1 MKKTLIAIVVI
12 VLACFCVVGTTL
24 AWLVDKTP
32 TITNTF
38 TFGNIDIALTE
49 STDLDLKMIPG
60 KTITK
65 DPKVTVAAG
74 SEACWVFVKIEASA
88 NYNQFFADYA
98 VAEGW
103 TKLEDNVYYRSVAQ
117 NSGAAQEF
125 PVLAGNQVKVLD
137 TVTKSQFDDMKNGTT
152 AAPTLAFTAYAV
164 QAEGFATAAAAW
176 AQAINAANYPAD
188 TNP

>member
-38 TFGNIDIALTE
+38 TFGNVDIDLTE
-49 STDLDLKMIPG
+49 SPNLDLKMIPG

-98 VAEGW
+98 VADGW
-103 TKLEDNVYYRSVAQ
+103 TELEDNIYYRSVVSS
-117 NSGAAQEF
+117 NSAQEF
-125 PVLAGNQVKVLD
+125 PVLAGNQITVLK
-137 TVTKSQFDDMKNGTT
+137 TVTKAHFEALTDAT
-152 AAPTLAFTAYAV
+152 APTLAFTAYAV
-164 QAEGFATAAAAW
+164 QKDGVATAAEAW
-176 AQAINAANYPAD
+176 EIANS
-188 TNP
+188 

>member
-1 MKKTLIAIVVI
+1 MKKTLIAIVVTA
-12 VLACFCVVGTTL
+12 LACLCIVGTTF
-24 AWLVDKTP
+24 AWLVDKTE

-88 NYNQFFADYA
+88 NYGDFFAAYA
-98 VAEGW
+98 VADGW
-103 TKLEDNVYYRSVAQ
+103 TALDGQTGVYYREVAT
-117 NSGAAQEF
+117 NNEAQEF
-125 PVLAGNQVKVLD
+125 KVLKND
-137 TVTKSQFDDMKNGTT
+137 QITVLETVTKAQFDDMKNGTT

-164 QAEGFATAAAAW
+164 QKDGVDTAAGAW
-176 AQAINAANYPAD
+176 AIANP
-188 TNP
+188 